1 MFKVERSAM
10 LGCEHRSCM
19 QQLVSS
25 DFCNNLCKQSNIC
38 RLNLFSS
45 RSPRR
50 LTLKQLSRGGCSA
63 IHKDFLTGQF
73 CPCLANVDHDVV
85 VDLLL
90 VVDRDVDFEW

>member
-1 MFKVERSAM
+1 MISAI
-10 LGCEHRSCM
+10 
-19 QQLVSS
+19 
-25 DFCNNLCKQSNIC
+25 FCKQN
-38 RLNLFSS
+38 FSQHLPPQFVS
-45 RSPRR
+45 PRSPRR

>member
-1 MFKVERSAM
+1 M
-10 LGCEHRSCM
+10 
-19 QQLVSS
+19 
-25 DFCNNLCKQSNIC
+25 
-38 RLNLFSS
+38 
-45 RSPRR
+45 
-50 LTLKQLSRGGCSA
+50 KQLSRGGCSA

>member
-1 MFKVERSAM
+1 MISAII
-10 LGCEHRSCM
+10 
-19 QQLVSS
+19 
-25 DFCNNLCKQSNIC
+25 CKQIFFLFNIC
-38 RLNLFSS
+38 CLNLFSS

-85 VDLLL
+85 VDLLV

>member
-1 MFKVERSAM
+1 M
-10 LGCEHRSCM
+10 
-19 QQLVSS
+19 
-25 DFCNNLCKQSNIC
+25 
-38 RLNLFSS
+38 
-45 RSPRR
+45 
-50 LTLKQLSRGGCSA
+50 KQLPRGGCSA